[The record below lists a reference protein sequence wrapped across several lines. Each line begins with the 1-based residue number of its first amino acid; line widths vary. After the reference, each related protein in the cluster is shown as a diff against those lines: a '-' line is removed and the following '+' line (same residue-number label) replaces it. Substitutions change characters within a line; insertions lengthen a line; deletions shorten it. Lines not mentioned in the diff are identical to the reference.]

1 MSLVLE
7 ALRRIDRPDARPGSI
22 GVAVAS
28 YRPRRKGG
36 RSMKPLLVGV
46 VAGVVGVAAL
56 ELSTSGSRSAI
67 PENFRF
73 DRSPD
78 QTDPSA
84 KGAAALPPMVVLAAP
99 GVTGST
105 HVDIARPP
113 ERGAVEGAAQ
123 SPPKSE
129 TLAATAPAPEALV
142 LQAISERDARPIAI
156 ISDQLVHEGDL
167 LGRTRIVRI
176 GTESVDVL
184 LGNGRREVVRFAPPP
199 EHTPSPEIR

>member
-36 RSMKPLLVGV
+36 RSMKPLLMGV
-46 VAGVVGVAAL
+46 VAGAVGVAAL
-56 ELSTSGSRSAI
+56 ELSTSRSRSAI
-67 PENFRF
+67 SENSRF
-73 DRSPD
+73 DRAPD
-78 QTDPSA
+78 QADQPA

-129 TLAATAPAPEALV
+129 TLAATAPEALV

-176 GTESVDVL
+176 GTESVEVL
-184 LGNGRREVVRFAPPP
+184 LGNGRREVIRFAPPP

>member
-1 MSLVLE
+1 
-7 ALRRIDRPDARPGSI
+7 
-22 GVAVAS
+22 
-28 YRPRRKGG
+28 
-36 RSMKPLLVGV
+36 MKPLLVGV

-56 ELSTSGSRSAI
+56 ELSTSGSRSVI
-67 PENFRF
+67 PENSRV
-73 DRSPD
+73 DRSQD
-78 QTDPSA
+78 QADQAA

-184 LGNGRREVVRFAPPP
+184 LGNGRREVIRFAPPP